1 MPALLLAVGEQHSL
15 SGMNMLSVE
24 ARRFNSQFGDDLVSI
39 ISYSVGDVNVEII
52 AISVKDMY
60 NMGWLGAY
68 VFS

>member
-1 MPALLLAVGEQHSL
+1 LLVFFYFLL
-15 SGMNMLSVE
+15 
-24 ARRFNSQFGDDLVSI
+24 FIIVSI
-39 ISYSVGDVNVEII
+39 NSYSVRDVNVEII